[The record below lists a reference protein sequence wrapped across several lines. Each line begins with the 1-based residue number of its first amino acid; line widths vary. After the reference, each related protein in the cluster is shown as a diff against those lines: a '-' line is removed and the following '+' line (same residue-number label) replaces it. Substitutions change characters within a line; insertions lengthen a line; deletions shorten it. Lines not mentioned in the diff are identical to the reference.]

1 MVVPGRETV
10 EYRVH
15 GNSWMQCTYVDDHLL
30 KHQQHLLINNCSL
43 WYWTVVVVLAL
54 LPHEIIVHLARHQIQ
69 ITRQSIFI
77 SRESY
82 RVNEICKYMNSTYF
96 RSYHRYFRKEFTWAG
111 LDKLER
117 RRLESVVHR
126 SNCSGHSASP
136 SSTTTW
142 VHILWRFPLAISL
155 YLQISAG
162 GPMSVS
168 VRVDIDKLVYS
179 PSKHPHNNNTT
190 PLNRYLFISLKRGRR
205 MRLLL
210 ISVGND
216 CLFVDH
222 LIV

>member
-30 KHQQHLLINNCSL
+30 QHQQHLLINNCSL

-69 ITRQSIFI
+69 ITRQSIII
-77 SRESY
+77 SRESHKHGEWDSL
-82 RVNEICKYMNSTYF
+82 NMNSTYF

-142 VHILWRFPLAISL
+142 VHILIYLRQRYSGPIHPSDYEGGL
-155 YLQISAG
+155 YFMAVSACNFFI
-162 GPMSVS
+162 PPNYCRWSHVS
-168 VRVDIDKLVYS
+168 QCPCWYR
-179 PSKHPHNNNTT
+179 
-190 PLNRYLFISLKRGRR
+190 
-205 MRLLL
+205 
-210 ISVGND
+210 
-216 CLFVDH
+216 
-222 LIV
+222 